1 MKSAVK
7 GGQRSA
13 YQLKRNQGEQKI
25 FFRMRGDLSIF
36 TEEEKAVN
44 EQGKFDDG
52 TGSGRTFGDE
62 YKTWVECGGQGWV
75 LIYS

>member
-36 TEEEKAVN
+36 IEEEKAVN
-44 EQGKFDDG
+44 EQGKFD
-52 TGSGRTFGDE
+52 GRTGARRIFGDE
-62 YKTWVECGGQGWV
+62 YKTRVECGG
-75 LIYS
+75 